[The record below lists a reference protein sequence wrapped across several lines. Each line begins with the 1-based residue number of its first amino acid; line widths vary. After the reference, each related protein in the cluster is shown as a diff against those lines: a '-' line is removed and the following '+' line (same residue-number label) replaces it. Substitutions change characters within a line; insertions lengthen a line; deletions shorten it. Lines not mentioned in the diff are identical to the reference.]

1 MRSRDSIVKRVLIGG
16 GLAAACSVAL
26 GQTTEELA
34 KQLTELTKRVEILE
48 RQAAAARAV
57 APPVARQR
65 SEPQGREEAVQL
77 YKKVDDLVAVGNL
90 QQAQA
95 ELAAW
100 DQKYAGTNSQGW
112 TGGLSRELAV
122 VGKAAPTDWG
132 IEKWYQG
139 ESEIKLDGKGP
150 TLIVFWEAWCP
161 HCRDEVPKLQKVFD
175 DYKDKGL
182 QVIGVTRLTQ
192 TATEESAKTFIAEQK
207 VSYPIAKENGALAEY
222 FNVKGIPAAAIV
234 KDGKIVW
241 RGHPMRITD
250 ELLHHWL

>member
-1 MRSRDSIVKRVLIGG
+1 MRSRDSIVRLALIVG
-16 GLAAACSVAL
+16 GLALPLSAAFAQSP
-26 GQTTEELA
+26 EEVA
-34 KQLTELTKRVEILE
+34 KQLADLTKRVEVLE
-48 RQAAAARAV
+48 RQAAAAKAA

-65 SEPQGREEAVQL
+65 AEPAGREEAVKL
-77 YKKVDDLVAVGNL
+77 YEKVDGLVAAGNL
-90 QQAQA
+90 EQAQA

-100 DQKYAGTNSQGW
+100 DQKYAGTNSAGW
-112 TGGLSRELAV
+112 TGGLGRELAV
-122 VGKAAPTDWG
+122 VGKAAPADWA

-139 ESEIKLDGKGP
+139 ESEIKLDGKVP
-150 TLIVFWEAWCP
+150 TLIVFWESWCP

-175 DYKDKGL
+175 DYKGKGL

-207 VSYPIAKENGALAEY
+207 VSYPIAKETGALAEY